1 MTTNEPVPGPI
12 ADYPARTRLPVQWGD
27 QDAFG
32 HVNNTVYFRWF
43 ESARIKYLEQIEL
56 SERSSGDQLGPILA
70 AVSCNYRRQV
80 KYPDSVLIGART
92 LSIGRSSIR
101 MSYVVW
107 SEAQQ
112 AIVADGDSTIVAFDY
127 RLNKSQA
134 VTDEIRAK
142 IERIEGG
149 RLASDEQRP

>member
-1 MTTNEPVPGPI
+1 MNEYSVPSVLVEF
-12 ADYPARTRLPVQWGD
+12 PATIRLPVQWGD

-43 ESARIKYLEQIEL
+43 ESARIKYLERIDL
-56 SERSSGDQLGPILA
+56 SEQTAGTLGPILA

-80 KYPDSVLIGART
+80 KYPDHVVIGARIMR
-92 LSIGRSSIR
+92 IGRSSLA
-101 MSYVVW
+101 MSYSVW

-127 RLNKSQA
+127 AMNKSQPIPA
-134 VTDEIRAK
+134 ALQEK
-142 IERIEGG
+142 IQEIEGG
-149 RLASDEQRP
+149 RLE